1 MTTVRRT
8 AEIIRIHVIHE
19 TLDSVAVEI
28 HGVTL
33 LTRAD
38 TAGILVGMRVIP
50 GTRVNRESHVIQ
62 VIGDR
67 TLVITMPREVRVAM
81 TAVLVEMTEARHVT
95 IVVRVA
101 MIVVLA
107 ETIVARVEMTEVSV
121 ETTGDRVEMIDEVTR
136 VDPMRVGDVATR
148 VILAGTTEVRE

>member
-8 AEIIRIHVIHE
+8 AEIIRVHVIHE

-28 HGVTL
+28 HGATL

-67 TLVITMPREVRVAM
+67 TLVITVPREVR
-81 TAVLVEMTEARHVT
+81 VEMTEARHVT

-107 ETIVARVEMTEVSV
+107 ETIVARVEMTVVRVVMTEVRV

-136 VDPMRVGDVATR
+136 VDPVRVRDVAAR

>member
-28 HGVTL
+28 HGATL

-38 TAGILVGMRVIP
+38 TAGIMVGMRVIP

-62 VIGDR
+62 VIGDQM
-67 TLVITMPREVRVAM
+67 LVITVPREVR
-81 TAVLVEMTEARHVT
+81 VEMTEARHVT

-107 ETIVARVEMTEVSV
+107 ETIVARVEMTVVRVVMTEVRV

-136 VDPMRVGDVATR
+136 VDPVRVRDVAAR